1 MLSLV
6 RSKVR
11 VTFNLILCQNLVS
24 LSLLLFFSLSLMSA
38 KLFSSYSG
46 DVKKVARDSYLIE
59 NFFSAEKAVEVLA
72 SVDSDVQFLS
82 REDPRMQ
89 FRIYGKTVQLPRD
102 KAVYG
107 EVVVDEDKKER
118 VEPFYKY
125 AKDTPPVESWKV
137 MFLQVVQDQI

>member
-46 DVKKVARDSYLIE
+46 DVKKVARDSYL
-59 NFFSAEKAVEVLA
+59 
-72 SVDSDVQFLS
+72 D
-82 REDPRMQ
+82 
-89 FRIYGKTVQLPRD
+89 
-102 KAVYG
+102 
-107 EVVVDEDKKER
+107 VDELE
-118 VEPFYKY
+118 
-125 AKDTPPVESWKV
+125 T
-137 MFLQVVQDQI
+137 